1 MKQWQK
7 YLAVSVNKNNRL
19 MEQWIVF
26 NNGINGIMKGMVVY
40 ADGLEDAKHKANTL
54 KPATWDDLNVMC
66 RFTKSE
72 SNPFKSKIFQVIMK
86 DGHGESIINQ
96 DLLSIENYEYLSFVG

>member
-1 MKQWQK
+1 
-7 YLAVSVNKNNRL
+7 

-26 NNGINGIMKGMVVY
+26 NNGINGIMKGMIVY
-40 ADGLEDAKHKANTL
+40 ADGLEDAKQKANTL
-54 KPATWDDLNVMC
+54 KPATWDELNVLC

-72 SNPFKSKIFQVIMK
+72 TNPFKSKIFKTIMK
-86 DGHGESIINQ
+86 DGSGESIINQ

>member
-1 MKQWQK
+1 
-7 YLAVSVNKNNRL
+7 

-26 NNGINGIMKGMVVY
+26 NNGINGIMKGMIVY
-40 ADGLEDAKHKANTL
+40 ADGLEDAKKKANTL
-54 KPATWDDLNVMC
+54 KPATWDELNVLC

-72 SNPFKSKIFQVIMK
+72 TNPFKSKIFKTIMK

-96 DLLSIENYEYLSFVG
+96 DLLSIENYEYLSFIG

>member
-1 MKQWQK
+1 
-7 YLAVSVNKNNRL
+7 

-26 NNGINGIMKGMVVY
+26 NNGINGIMKGMIVY
-40 ADGLEDAKHKANTL
+40 ADGLEDAKNKANTL
-54 KPATWDDLNVMC
+54 KPATWDELNVLC

-72 SNPFKSKIFQVIMK
+72 TNPFKSKIFKTIMK

-96 DLLSIENYEYLSFVG
+96 DLLSIENYEYLSFIG

>member
-1 MKQWQK
+1 
-7 YLAVSVNKNNRL
+7 

-26 NNGINGIMKGMVVY
+26 NNGVSGIMKGMVVY
-40 ADGLEDAKHKANTL
+40 ADSMDDAKHKANIL
-54 KPATWDDLNVMC
+54 KPVSWDDLNIMC
-66 RFTKSE
+66 RFTKDQ

-86 DGHGESIINQ
+86 NDGSESIINK